1 MVMEFFQL
9 SNGVRIPVIGSG
21 TNTFAKTATENGMV
35 YDGHTDEVVSAIR
48 AGYRFFDTAESYG
61 NEEAV
66 GTGILESGIGR
77 ENIFIST
84 KMKTRNWGQE
94 TSSVKPEDT
103 EAAIARSLAKLKTD
117 YLDLY
122 LLHMPWGNN
131 EETAEVWKVLET
143 YCTKGVLRAIGVSN
157 FTEADLDYLLAHCS
171 IRPMVNQ
178 IKIAPDRPNGELVA
192 YCQEN
197 GIVPMA
203 WGPLKFDTDRSA
215 LEAIAA
221 KHGKNW
227 AQVVLRRNFQ
237 KGIVSIPKSHSFEH
251 QKENLDIFDFVLSEE
266 ELSVF

>member
-1 MVMEFFQL
+1 MEYFTL
-9 SNGVRIPVIGSG
+9 SNGTRIPAIGSG
-21 TNTFAKTATENGMV
+21 TNTFAKVTTESGTV

-66 GTGILESGIGR
+66 GAGILESGIGR

-94 TSSVKPEDT
+94 TSSVKPEDA
-103 EAAIARSLAKLKTD
+103 EAAIARSLEKLKTD
-117 YLDLY
+117 YIDLY
-122 LLHMPWGNN
+122 LLHMPWGNK
-131 EETAEVWKVLET
+131 EETAEVWKVLED
-143 YCTKGVLRAIGVSN
+143 YCDKGILRAIGISN
-157 FTEADLDYLLAHCS
+157 FTEEDLSDLLAHCR

-178 IKIAPDRPNGELVA
+178 FKIAPDRPNEDLVA

-197 GIVPMA
+197 GITPMA
-203 WGPLKFDTDRSA
+203 WGPLKFESDRSA
-215 LEAIAA
+215 IDAIAE

-227 AQVVLRRNFQ
+227 AQVILRRNFQ

-251 QKENLDIFDFVLSEE
+251 QKENLDIFDFALSDE
-266 ELSVF
+266 ELAAI

>member
-1 MVMEFFQL
+1 MEFFTL
-9 SNGVRIPVIGSG
+9 SNGIRIPAVGSG
-21 TNTFAKTATENGMV
+21 TNTFAKVTTENGMV

-66 GTGILESGIGR
+66 GAGILESGIGR

-84 KMKTRNWGQE
+84 KMKTKSWGQE
-94 TSSVKPEDT
+94 TSSVKPEDA

-117 YLDLY
+117 YIDLY

-131 EETAEVWKVLET
+131 EETAEVWKVLES
-143 YCTKGVLRAIGVSN
+143 YCDRGVLRAIGISN
-157 FTEADLDYLLAHCS
+157 FTEEDLSYLLDHCR

-178 IKIAPDRPNGELVA
+178 FKIAPDRPNTDLVA
-192 YCQEN
+192 YCQKN
-197 GIVPMA
+197 GILPMA
-203 WGPLKFDTDRSA
+203 WGPLKFESDRSA
-215 LEAIAA
+215 IEAIAA

-237 KGIVSIPKSHSFEH
+237 KGIISIPKSHSFEH
-251 QKENLDIFDFVLSEE
+251 QKENLDIFDFELSGE
-266 ELSVF
+266 ELAAI